1 MLYPKNQTPQLD
13 AALFKKPTSEYR
25 GTPFWAWNNKLDKDQ
40 LEREIEYMKEMGL
53 GGFHMHSRTGMATHY
68 LSDEFMSMVKACV
81 EKARKEEMRAWL
93 YDEDRWPS
101 GAAGGIVTADEKYRS
116 RYIVFTPYSDEDVK
130 TGKVTI
136 EQATNSRATN
146 SRSGNDTLIASYD
159 VELDEN
165 GCLKSYKL
173 LKDGEKAQ
181 HKAWYAYLTIAGPNP
196 WYNNQC
202 YLNTLDPKS
211 VEKFVEVTH
220 ERYKEVVGDD
230 FGGIIPAIFTD
241 EPQFARKSTLGFAD
255 EEKEIGL
262 PWTDDLPK
270 TYAEAYDG
278 ADVMATFPELI
289 WNLPDNKPS
298 LARYRYHDH
307 ISERFAGA
315 FADTIG
321 SWCKKNN
328 IMLTG
333 HMMEEPTLES
343 QTAALGE
350 AMRSYR
356 SFGLPGI
363 DILCDRREYTT
374 AKQAQSAA
382 HQYGYPGVLSEL
394 YGVTNWDFDF
404 RGHKLQGDWQAA
416 MGITVR
422 VHHLTWVSMNGEAK
436 RDYPASIGY
445 QSPWYKEYPIV
456 EDHFARVNTALT
468 RGKPVVKVGVVH
480 PVESYWL
487 QWGPREQTAEMREE
501 MDRHFADVTHWLL
514 FGQMDFNYISES
526 LLPTQCEVGG
536 APLKVGQMAYDAI
549 IVPDMR
555 TIRKTTFDRLQAFK
569 KAGGKLII
577 MGNAPTLMD
586 AVESEEVKQL
596 AQGANVIS
604 FAKGALMSALE
615 DDRLVDIRKGGA
627 SAGAGSRCD
636 DFIYQMRQDG
646 DSRWLFVCHNDRP
659 SQLDV
664 LPDEHIQIRLRGQW
678 KPTLYNTMNGEI
690 TPMGARY
697 VGGWTYIEFVVN
709 ACDSILLKLDEGKAE
724 AQAPV
729 EYTDRTGTPLRRIV
743 PVTLSEPN
751 VLVLDMAEH
760 RLDDAKEWQ
769 AEEEILRLDDMYRK
783 QLGFPIRM
791 DAVPQPWVIPDE
803 PIAHTLHVRYT
814 FESDRDIEGALI
826 AIEDA
831 ERVTVTLNGVKA
843 EGSIKGYFVDE
854 CIKTMDLPKIVK
866 GTNVMVVDMPFGKR
880 TNPENC
886 FILGDFGVD
895 IKGVKRVLT
904 SPVTELGFG
913 DAAVQGLPHYAGNI
927 TYHLPIDGN
936 SDIELGITHY
946 KGALISVDVCGKRV
960 GEIVYPPYRLKIRDI
975 PSDAKT
981 IDVTVFGNRVNAF
994 GALHNVDSSVT
1005 WYGPNAWRSKG
1016 DGWAYEYNLRKFGIL
1031 TSPTVRKI

>member
-81 EKARKEEMRAWL
+81 EKARKEEMLAWL

-130 TGKVTI
+130 NGKVTI

-404 RGHKLQGDWQAA
+404 RGH
-416 MGITVR
+416 
-422 VHHLTWVSMNGEAK
+422 
-436 RDYPASIGY
+436 
-445 QSPWYKEYPIV
+445 
-456 EDHFARVNTALT
+456 
-468 RGKPVVKVGVVH
+468 
-480 PVESYWL
+480 
-487 QWGPREQTAEMREE
+487 
-501 MDRHFADVTHWLL
+501 
-514 FGQMDFNYISES
+514 
-526 LLPTQCEVGG
+526 
-536 APLKVGQMAYDAI
+536 
-549 IVPDMR
+549 
-555 TIRKTTFDRLQAFK
+555 
-569 KAGGKLII
+569 
-577 MGNAPTLMD
+577 
-586 AVESEEVKQL
+586 
-596 AQGANVIS
+596 
-604 FAKGALMSALE
+604 
-615 DDRLVDIRKGGA
+615 
-627 SAGAGSRCD
+627 
-636 DFIYQMRQDG
+636 
-646 DSRWLFVCHNDRP
+646 
-659 SQLDV
+659 
-664 LPDEHIQIRLRGQW
+664 
-678 KPTLYNTMNGEI
+678 
-690 TPMGARY
+690 
-697 VGGWTYIEFVVN
+697 
-709 ACDSILLKLDEGKAE
+709 
-724 AQAPV
+724 
-729 EYTDRTGTPLRRIV
+729 
-743 PVTLSEPN
+743 
-751 VLVLDMAEH
+751 
-760 RLDDAKEWQ
+760 
-769 AEEEILRLDDMYRK
+769 
-783 QLGFPIRM
+783 
-791 DAVPQPWVIPDE
+791 
-803 PIAHTLHVRYT
+803 
-814 FESDRDIEGALI
+814 
-826 AIEDA
+826 
-831 ERVTVTLNGVKA
+831 
-843 EGSIKGYFVDE
+843 
-854 CIKTMDLPKIVK
+854 
-866 GTNVMVVDMPFGKR
+866 
-880 TNPENC
+880 
-886 FILGDFGVD
+886 
-895 IKGVKRVLT
+895 
-904 SPVTELGFG
+904 
-913 DAAVQGLPHYAGNI
+913 
-927 TYHLPIDGN
+927 
-936 SDIELGITHY
+936 
-946 KGALISVDVCGKRV
+946 
-960 GEIVYPPYRLKIRDI
+960 
-975 PSDAKT
+975 
-981 IDVTVFGNRVNAF
+981 
-994 GALHNVDSSVT
+994 
-1005 WYGPNAWRSKG
+1005 
-1016 DGWAYEYNLRKFGIL
+1016 
-1031 TSPTVRKI
+1031 